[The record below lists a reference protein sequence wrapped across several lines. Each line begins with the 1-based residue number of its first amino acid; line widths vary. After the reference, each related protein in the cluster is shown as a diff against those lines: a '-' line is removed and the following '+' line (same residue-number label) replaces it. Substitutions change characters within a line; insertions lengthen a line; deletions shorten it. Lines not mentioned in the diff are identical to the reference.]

1 LTNEELVSRVTHR
14 LRASLAVIAGY
25 SEIAF
30 TRDDPALRA
39 EAKHAV
45 SAAVAQL
52 TDGLDDVM
60 LALELAW
67 EPPSSAPAEIDLREA
82 AEAAVR
88 RGTNRAA
95 TVAPGEPVWA
105 LADHESV
112 VRALQALLRAVG
124 AGPAVVTIDS
134 LEGRAL
140 AAVEAP
146 EAVATDDEA
155 LSLRNALRLAEFQR
169 GAVRVEATRLELEL
183 PSP

>member
-1 LTNEELVSRVTHR
+1 MSQVTHR

-52 TDGLDDVM
+52 TDGVDEIM

-67 EPPSSAPAEIDLREA
+67 EAPPGAPAEIDLREA
-82 AEAAVR
+82 AEEAIR

-95 TVAPGEPVWA
+95 TVAPGESAWA
-105 LADHESV
+105 LGDHESV
-112 VRALQALLRAVG
+112 VRALQALLRAAG
-124 AGPAVVTIDS
+124 AGPAVVTIGR

-146 EAVATDDEA
+146 EAVASDDEA
-155 LSLRNALRLAEFQR
+155 LALRNALRLAELQR
-169 GAVRVEATRLELEL
+169 GTVRVEGTRLELEL

>member
-1 LTNEELVSRVTHR
+1 VARVTHR

-67 EPPSSAPAEIDLREA
+67 EPPSGAPAEIDLREA

-95 TVAPGEPVWA
+95 TVAPGESALA
-105 LADHESV
+105 LADYESV
-112 VRALQALLRAVG
+112 VRALQALVRVAG
-124 AGPAVVTIDS
+124 AGPAVVTIGA
-134 LEGRAL
+134 LGGRSI

-146 EAVATDDEA
+146 EPVSTGDEA
-155 LSLRNALRLAEFQR
+155 LSLRNALALAALQR
-169 GAVRVEATRLELEL
+169 GTVRVAGTRLELEL